1 MAAQKGL
8 VKKKEVKNSSQ
19 ESPFQPQNDLA
30 VQLMDNRPEAIQLQ
44 QIQESADNGILND
57 EIAQLQATA
66 DASSTSTA
74 PFQFK
79 ENNTG
84 LPDNLKSGMEN
95 LSGMSLD
102 HVKVHRNS
110 DKPAA
115 VQAHAYAQGSD
126 IHLASG
132 QEKHLPHELGHVV
145 QQAEGRVRPTT
156 SVNGMAVND
165 STTLEKEADSMGAR
179 ALQRVSKNNSSAL
192 EIKNKG
198 NKPIQMVKGI
208 SDEQLKEA
216 KHFAKHQDGTIEL
229 PKDISG
235 VPIPSN
241 QTIAYNKIDS
251 GDSNTPLSE
260 EQVAEINALVTSVGA
275 KSDNRKERAAKA
287 QETQKKRS
295 KPWNKIKKG
304 LYKGGAKTLGGLGGA
319 AAGAAAGAPLGP
331 GAIGTAMAGGAIGGA
346 MAGGAAGMT
355 WNTGEKGTDLVA
367 AGRERELASSAG
379 FMGRNGKSS
388 QKDALHETGKDVLLG
403 AVSGGLAPLIGVG
416 GDAIG
421 ALAGEGGGG
430 IAAEAFS
437 SGAMGAVSK
446 EAADYGYDEATG
458 ANKTSL
464 TQRGLN
470 MLTGTLIGAATGA
483 LDELDASAVA
493 SNDAGIELANDGTVD
508 LHQWAGQ
515 GGEATSDMGYGLV
528 QEGLGGAVEMG
539 SQNSDP
545 SASSPAASP
554 LSTFLPTSRSLHDV
568 VNKNKLKNK
577 LPENMEIAK
586 NKFLGLKGEGEAEGE
601 VEDVEADLDL
611 EGEWEPDKE
620 NPEYE
625 RWSKPID
632 GCTWFYDKST
642 KKSWKYDPSTGK
654 HTQED

>member
-44 QIQESADNGILND
+44 QLQESADSSILNG
-57 EIAQLQATA
+57 EIAQLQSTA

-110 DKPAA
+110 DKLAA
-115 VQAHAYAQGSD
+115 VQAHAYAQGSN

-145 QQAEGRVRPTT
+145 QQAQDRVKPTT
-156 SVNGMAVND
+156 SVNGIAVND
-165 STTLEKEADSMGAR
+165 SATLEREADSMGAK
-179 ALQRVSKNNSSAL
+179 ALQRISKNNSSAL

-198 NKPIQMVKGI
+198 NYPIQMVKGI

-229 PKDISG
+229 PRDSHG
-235 VPIPSN
+235 LAIPSKQSN
-241 QTIAYNKIDS
+241 AFKNIE
-251 GDSNTPLSE
+251 DSNMDSKEKT
-260 EQVAEINALVTSVGA
+260 AAINALITSVGA

-287 QETQKKRS
+287 QKDQKKRS

-367 AGRERELASSAG
+367 AGRERELASSEG

-403 AVSGGLAPLIGVG
+403 AISGGLAPLIGVG

-421 ALAGEGGGG
+421 ALAGEGGGS

-446 EAADYGYDEATG
+446 EAADYSYDEATG

-464 TQRGLN
+464 GQRGLN

-515 GGEATSDMGYGLV
+515 GGEASSDMGYGLV

-539 SQNSDP
+539 LQNSDP
-545 SASSPAASP
+545 SA
-554 LSTFLPTSRSLHDV
+554 TSKSLHEVVRAATKQSRVDETIDV
-568 VNKNKLKNK
+568 
-577 LPENMEIAK
+577 AK
-586 NKFLGLKGEGEAEGE
+586 NKFLGLKGE
-601 VEDVEADLDL
+601 
-611 EGEWEPDKE
+611 WEETTDPNMK
-620 NPEYE
+620 
-625 RWSKPID
+625 RWSKEKS
-632 GCTWFYDKST
+632 GYWWFYDTST
-642 KKSWKYDPSTGK
+642 KKMTKYDPSTEIY
-654 HTQED
+654 TPL

>member
-1 MAAQKGL
+1 MAVQKRL
-8 VKKKEVKNSSQ
+8 VKKEGIKNSSQ
-19 ESPFQPQNDLA
+19 ESSSQDQNNLA
-30 VQLMDNRPEAIQLQ
+30 VQLMDNRPEATQLQ
-44 QIQESADNGILND
+44 QLQDSADSGIFNG
-57 EIAQLQATA
+57 EIAQLQAAA
-66 DASSTSTA
+66 DTSSNTTG

-115 VQAHAYAQGSD
+115 VQAYAYAQGSD

-545 SASSPAASP
+545 SASSPAS
-554 LSTFLPTSRSLHDV
+554 PTSKSLHDV
-568 VNKNKLKNK
+568 VKKNKLW
-577 LPENMEIAK
+577 ENTEIAK
-586 NKFLGLKGEGEAEGE
+586 NKFLGLKGE
-601 VEDVEADLDL
+601 
-611 EGEWEPDKE
+611 WETDKE

-642 KKSWKYDPSTGK
+642 KKRWKYDPSTGK

>member
-1 MAAQKGL
+1 MAVQKRL
-8 VKKKEVKNSSQ
+8 VKKEGIKNSSQ
-19 ESPFQPQNDLA
+19 ESSSQYQNNLA
-30 VQLMDNRPEAIQLQ
+30 VQLMDNRPEATQLQ
-44 QIQESADNGILND
+44 QLQDSADSGIFNG

-145 QQAEGRVRPTT
+145 QQAQGRVRPTT

-229 PKDISG
+229 PKDING
-235 VPIPSN
+235 VPIHSN
-241 QTIAYNKIDS
+241 QSIAYNKINS
-251 GDSNTPLSE
+251 GDSRTPLSE

-287 QETQKKRS
+287 QEDQKKRS

-421 ALAGEGGGG
+421 ALAGEGGGS

-464 TQRGLN
+464 KQRGLN

-545 SASSPAASP
+545 SASSPAS
-554 LSTFLPTSRSLHDV
+554 PTSKSLHDV

-586 NKFLGLKGEGEAEGE
+586 NKFLGLKGEGE
-601 VEDVEADLDL
+601 
-611 EGEWEPDKE
+611 WKPDTE

-625 RWSKPID
+625 RWSKLID

-642 KKSWKYDPSTGK
+642 KKRWKYDPSTGK